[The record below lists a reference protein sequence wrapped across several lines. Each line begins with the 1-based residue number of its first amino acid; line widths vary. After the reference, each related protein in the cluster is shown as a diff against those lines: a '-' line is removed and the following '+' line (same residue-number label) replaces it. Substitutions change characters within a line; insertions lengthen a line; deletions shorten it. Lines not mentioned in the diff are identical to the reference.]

1 MARILVIEDN
11 EPNLELMTYLLGAS
25 GHDISSAT
33 DGAQGIEMALA
44 DFPDLV
50 VLDIQLPDLSGYEVL
65 DRMRR
70 SPNLATVP
78 IIAVTAN
85 AMVGDRDQALG
96 AGFDGY
102 LPKPIEPAT
111 FARAI
116 DGFLPAVLRGHQPRP
131 QWANRG

>member
-50 VLDIQLPDLSGYEVL
+50 VLDIQLPDLNGYEVL

-70 SPNLATVP
+70 SPNLATVLGVSNRP
-78 IIAVTAN
+78 LRTTLRTEPDVKSPLSCTSEIWLLKFCTAYTVRPS
-85 AMVGDRDQALG
+85 MRI
-96 AGFDGY
+96 
-102 LPKPIEPAT
+102 PST
-111 FARAI
+111 F
-116 DGFLPAVLRGHQPRP
+116 GTLTP
-131 QWANRG
+131 

>member
-11 EPNLELMTYLLGAS
+11 EANLELMTYLLAAS
-25 GHDISSAT
+25 GHVISSAI
-33 DGAQGIEMALA
+33 DGAQGIAQAASDM
-44 DFPDLV
+44 PDLV

-65 DRMRR
+65 DRMRAL
-70 SPNLATVP
+70 PPLADVP

-102 LPKPIEPAT
+102 LPKPIEPAS
-111 FARAI
+111 FAREI
-116 DGFLPAVLRGHQPRP
+116 DRFLPNVLRGHQPKP
-131 QWANRG
+131 QWAGHG